1 MNRHGAFETAFRSRC
16 VSWKWTHIVED
27 VHPSLHG
34 DTLENRENSEEDIVK
49 VGDAKAGSDPVFL
62 TDGAITTGPRRRVQA
77 TGEICCLLAYSHN
90 THKRTQTHTI
100 THTEIHKQVFEE
112 KAADVLCKSISRTKI
127 QKKLKHNT

>member
-34 DTLENRENSEEDIVK
+34 DALENCENSEEDIVK

-62 TDGAITTGPRRRVQA
+62 TDGAIATGPRRWVQA

-90 THKRTQTHTI
+90 THKRTQSHTHKYTN
-100 THTEIHKQVFEE
+100 KC
-112 KAADVLCKSISRTKI
+112 L
-127 QKKLKHNT
+127 